1 MVGNIDWQQLQ
12 MLYLSSLFLNIYY
25 KVCNTNK
32 VDVIMFG
39 FKEIPLHV
47 VCNLLM
53 VLCTFDVMMND
64 KHKRQGALSF
74 GLYWCN
80 TNEKKA
86 I

>member
-1 MVGNIDWQQLQ
+1 

-39 FKEIPLHV
+39 CKEIVLHAF
-47 VCNLLM
+47 CNLLM

-64 KHKRQGALSF
+64 
-74 GLYWCN
+74 
-80 TNEKKA
+80 
-86 I
+86 

>member
-1 MVGNIDWQQLQ
+1 

-47 VCNLLM
+47 IVVVNL
-53 VLCTFDVMMND
+53 CC
-64 KHKRQGALSF
+64 QPYPPSALDSS
-74 GLYWCN
+74 CKK
-80 TNEKKA
+80 TNKM
-86 I
+86 